1 MNTLT
6 LNTTGMSRLIWT
18 AGICIGASLP
28 HWPSLPIWAP
38 ALLLLC
44 VGWRCAAR
52 IVRLPLPGRKL
63 MWLVTIGAFGAVFF
77 EFRTIN
83 GLVPGTALLVVMV
96 SLKFL
101 EARSQRDHMLLT
113 VIAYFLVFA
122 SLLAGGGP
130 IKGLYL
136 FAFVWITTLGL
147 LQVGRQGSLLPNV
160 PTAKLAGR
168 MLAQSLPMMIVLFL
182 LFPRLPGPLWA
193 IPGAPG
199 SGTSGLA
206 GEMSPGDITDL
217 GLSDEIA
224 FRVEFM
230 GPVPAASELYWR
242 GPVLPLFD
250 GRTWT
255 RLRGSRG
262 TVSDTIE
269 YLGQTS
275 VYRVMLETE
284 GRNWAFAIDMPQSW
298 TTGDRRQSIRMNSEY
313 QLNVWPPGANQGR
326 LSYTVTSHSRFR
338 AAEALTENEIEL
350 FTRLPSSSNPR
361 TRELV
366 ESIVEDEP
374 DVATIVER
382 ALNVFRQS
390 DFFYTLTPPPLGV
403 HTADDFIFQTKEG
416 FCEHYASAFAI
427 MMRMAGLPA
436 RVVTGYQGG
445 ELNSIGDYYVIRQ
458 SDAHAWTEVWTPED
472 GWVRVDPVSAV
483 APERIALGSS
493 RAAIAGPATVAT
505 RLGRLPWLRQ
515 AALAWDA
522 VNTFWDDRIVGYGP
536 RLQRLLLERLGFERP
551 DWRELLML
559 TVVTTALLMVA
570 LTVYLGFKVRETVVP
585 DPAAR
590 SFSSFMRKLGKLKVE
605 PMRPGESPTAY
616 SRRAAECLPE
626 DAASIRSITATYLAA
641 RYEPDPDGSE
651 SSRLRDLVRSFRSG
665 YAPAS
670 T

>member
-1 MNTLT
+1 VNLLT
-6 LNTTGMSRLIWT
+6 RNTTGMSRLVWT
-18 AGICIGASLP
+18 AGISVGASLP

-38 ALLLLC
+38 ALLLAC
-44 VGWRCAAR
+44 VGWRFAAR
-52 IVRLPLPGRKL
+52 IIRVPLPGRKL
-63 MWLVTIGAFGAVFF
+63 MWLATIGAFGAVFY
-77 EFRTIN
+77 EFGTIN

-136 FAFVWITTLGL
+136 FVFAWITTLGL
-147 LQVGRQGSLLPNV
+147 LQVGRQGPLLPNL
-160 PTAKLAGR
+160 PSARLAGR
-168 MLAQSLPMMIVLFL
+168 LLLQSLPIMIVLFV

-199 SGTSGLA
+199 SGTSGLS
-206 GEMSPGDITDL
+206 GSMSPGDITEL

-230 GPVPAASELYWR
+230 GQTPAASELYWR

-250 GRTWT
+250 GRTWN
-255 RLRGSRG
+255 RLQGTRG

-275 VYRVMLETE
+275 EYRVMLDTA
-284 GRNWAFAIDMPQSW
+284 GRNWAFAIDMPESW
-298 TTGDRRQSIRMNSEY
+298 STGDRRQSIRMNSEY
-313 QLNVWPPGANQGR
+313 QLNVFPPGANQGR
-326 LSYTVTSHSRFR
+326 LSYTVTSHSQYR
-338 AAEALTENEIEL
+338 AAEPLTENEIAL
-350 FTRLPSSSNPR
+350 FTRLPPGGNPR

-366 ESIVEDEP
+366 AAFADDAP
-374 DVATIVER
+374 DARTIVER
-382 ALNVFRQS
+382 GLDVFRQP

-403 HTADDFIFQTKEG
+403 NSADDFIFETKEG

-493 RAAIAGPATVAT
+493 RTSIDGPATVTT

-551 DWRELLML
+551 DWRELLAL
-559 TVVTTALLMVA
+559 TVAATVILMVA
-570 LTVYLGFKVRETVVP
+570 LTAYLGLKVRETIVP
-585 DPAAR
+585 DPSAR
-590 SFSSFMRKLGKLKVE
+590 CFGRFMRKLRRLEVE
-605 PMRPGESPTAY
+605 PMQAGETPTAY
-616 SRRAAECLPE
+616 ARRAGNRLPDQVE
-626 DAASIRSITATYLAA
+626 AIQNITTAYLCA
-641 RYEPDPDGSE
+641 RYEPDSDGKASAQ
-651 SSRLRDLVRSFRSG
+651 LRALVKAFRSG

-670 T
+670 P